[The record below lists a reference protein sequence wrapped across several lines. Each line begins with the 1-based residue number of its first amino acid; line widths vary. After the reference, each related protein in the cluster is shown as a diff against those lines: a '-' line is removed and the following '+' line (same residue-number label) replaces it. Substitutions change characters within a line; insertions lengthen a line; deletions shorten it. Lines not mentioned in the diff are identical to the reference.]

1 MDNFKFNYQINGGNI
16 LQCHPIMDLKI
27 LSLGVNHQLYDYDN
41 PNMTFIHAQKKKKKK
56 TLVQQMS
63 CI

>member
-41 PNMTFIHAQKKKKKK
+41 PNMTFIHAQKKK

>member
-1 MDNFKFNYQINGGNI
+1 
-16 LQCHPIMDLKI
+16 MDLKI

-41 PNMTFIHAQKKKKKK
+41 PNMTFIHAHKKKK